1 MNNDNSLGVAV
12 LDTGIGFTVY
22 DKKMEK
28 DVPYGTFALT
38 LINTDY
44 EKIRNSIGDTL
55 KLYFKKSFNP
65 NDTEQ
70 FAITLYNKIHLH
82 ISYASKGYLRKEH
95 AHIVTN
101 LLVREILNSIE
112 TEHFAINGIDN
123 CIPVI
128 FSNYNIRSCAKDIL
142 QRYSDDLASIV
153 RETGTYEINS
163 QLLNMETP
171 VYYLN
176 STAEYLMLD
185 LKMYLERSDKT
196 VKECE
201 RCGRLYLPKRK
212 SDKYCRLPI
221 RGERKTCNVIMHILP
236 NDEFAKVRNTARD
249 KQHKQI
255 RYYRDTRN
263 CDYTFLLNLYNDWSI
278 DCQKKCIEFKSK
290 MDIKGFNN
298 WIEETKFTVETL
310 TEEWEKHNKNK
321 EICVPNIKSEN

>member
-1 MNNDNSLGVAV
+1 MNNDNALGVAV
-12 LDTGIGFTVY
+12 VDTGIGFTVFD
-22 DKKMEK
+22 DKMGKA
-28 DVPYGTFALT
+28 VPYGTFALT

-44 EKIRNSIGDTL
+44 EKIRNNIEDTL
-55 KLYFKKSFNP
+55 TLYFEKSFNP

-70 FAITLYNKIHLH
+70 FALTLYNKIHLH

-95 AHIVTN
+95 AHMVTN
-101 LLVREILNSIE
+101 LLVREILNRIKA
-112 TEHFAINGIDN
+112 EHFVINDIDN

-128 FSNYNIRSCAKDIL
+128 FSNSNIRNCAKDIL
-142 QRYSDDLASIV
+142 QRNSNDLAPIV

-163 QLLNMETP
+163 QLLNMEIP

-176 STAEYLMLD
+176 STADYFLLD

-201 RCGRLYLPKRK
+201 RCGRLFLPKRK

-221 RGERKTCNVIMHILP
+221 RGERKTCNVIMHISP
-236 NDEFAKVRNTARD
+236 NDEFAKARNTARD

-263 CDYTFLLNLYNDWSI
+263 CDYTFLLNLYNEWSI
-278 DCQKKCIEFKSK
+278 ACQKKCIEFKSK

-298 WIEETKFTVETL
+298 WIEETKFTVEKIANEL
-310 TEEWEKHNKNK
+310 EKYNKNK
-321 EICVPNIKSEN
+321 ENTVLNSKSEN